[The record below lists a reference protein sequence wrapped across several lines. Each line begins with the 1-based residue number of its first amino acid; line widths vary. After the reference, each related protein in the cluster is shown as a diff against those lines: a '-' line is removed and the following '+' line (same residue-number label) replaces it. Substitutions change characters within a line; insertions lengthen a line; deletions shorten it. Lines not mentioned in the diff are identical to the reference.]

1 MLLRWVY
8 NVVHILLIKRLLSMD
23 IFSAAVMLFLIMDPL
38 GNLPIFASIL
48 RHIDPKKR
56 RKVLIREL
64 LFALFI
70 MLSFL
75 YAGEAILNFLNLR
88 SESVSI
94 AGGIILFLIAIKM
107 IFPSPGGVAGLAA
120 GEEPFIVPMAI
131 PLMAGPSILA
141 ALILL
146 AHTDSS
152 RMTDWTIALVSAW
165 GMSAIILMFYKL
177 FTRILG
183 EKGLIAVERLM
194 GMVLVMISVQM
205 LLDGISNYINST
217 VN

>member
-1 MLLRWVY
+1 MVSVY
-8 NVVHILLIKRLLSMD
+8 NIATVLQIKRLLSMD

-56 RKVLIREL
+56 RRVLIREL
-64 LFALFI
+64 LFALII

-152 RMTDWTIALVSAW
+152 RMMDWTIALVSAW
-165 GMSAIILMFYKL
+165 ALSAFILMFYKL
-177 FTRILG
+177 FTRLLG
-183 EKGLIAVERLM
+183 EKGLTAVERLM

-205 LLDGISNYINST
+205 LLDGISNYISHT
-217 VN
+217 AS

>member
-1 MLLRWVY
+1 
-8 NVVHILLIKRLLSMD
+8 MD

-48 RHIDPKKR
+48 RHIEPKKR
-56 RKVLIREL
+56 RKVLVREL
-64 LFALFI
+64 LFALII
-70 MLSFL
+70 MMLFL
-75 YAGEAILNFLNLR
+75 FAGEAILSFLNLR

-94 AGGIILFLIAIKM
+94 AGGIILFLIAIRM
-107 IFPSPGGVAGLAA
+107 IFPQPGGVVGLAA

-131 PLMAGPSILA
+131 PLMAGPSVLA

-152 RMTDWTIALVSAW
+152 RMLDWTLALFGAWAASAV
-165 GMSAIILMFYKL
+165 ILLFYKL
-177 FTRILG
+177 FTKLLG
-183 EKGLIAVERLM
+183 EKGLTAVERLM

-205 LLDGISNYINST
+205 FLDGVAKYIAHAA
-217 VN
+217 

>member
-1 MLLRWVY
+1 
-8 NVVHILLIKRLLSMD
+8 MD
-23 IFSAAVMLFLIMDPL
+23 TFSAAVMLFLIMDPL

-56 RKVLIREL
+56 RRVLIREL
-64 LFALFI
+64 LFALGI
-70 MLSFL
+70 MLLFL
-75 YAGEAILNFLNLR
+75 FAGEAILNFLNLR

-94 AGGIILFLIAIKM
+94 AGGIILFLIAIRM
-107 IFPSPGGVAGLAA
+107 IFPQPGGVVGLAA

-131 PLMAGPSILA
+131 PLMAGPSVLA

-146 AHTDSS
+146 AHTDST
-152 RMTDWTIALVSAW
+152 RMLDWTIALLAAWGVSAV
-165 GMSAIILMFYKL
+165 ILLFYKV
-177 FTRILG
+177 FTKVLG
-183 EKGLIAVERLM
+183 EKGLTAVERLM

-205 LLDGISNYINST
+205 FLDGIASYMAHLGQ

>member
-1 MLLRWVY
+1 
-8 NVVHILLIKRLLSMD
+8 MD
-23 IFSAAVMLFLIMDPL
+23 ILSAAVMLFLIMDPL

-56 RKVLIREL
+56 RRVLIREL
-64 LFALFI
+64 IFALLIMLMFLFA
-70 MLSFL
+70 
-75 YAGEAILNFLNLR
+75 GESILNFLNLR

-94 AGGIILFLIAIKM
+94 AGGIILFLIALKM
-107 IFPSPGGVAGLAA
+107 IFPQPGGITGLPA

-146 AHTDSS
+146 AHTDPH
-152 RMTDWTIALVSAW
+152 RMGHWTIALVSAW
-165 GMSAIILMFYKL
+165 AASSFILMFYKT
-177 FTRILG
+177 FNRILG
-183 EKGLIAVERLM
+183 DKGLIAVERLM

-205 LLDGISNYINST
+205 FLDGVARYLSA
-217 VN
+217 VPL

>member
-8 NVVHILLIKRLLSMD
+8 NVAHILLIKRLLSMD

-64 LFALFI
+64 LFALVI

-146 AHTDSS
+146 AHTDNS
-152 RMTDWTIALVSAW
+152 RMADWTIALVSAW
-165 GMSAIILMFYKL
+165 GMSAVILMFYKL

>member
-1 MLLRWVY
+1 
-8 NVVHILLIKRLLSMD
+8 MD

-48 RHIDPKKR
+48 RHIEPKKR
-56 RKVLIREL
+56 RRVLIREL
-64 LFALFI
+64 LIALAI
-70 MLSFL
+70 MLLFL
-75 YAGEAILNFLNLR
+75 FAGEAILNFLNLR
-88 SESVSI
+88 QESVSI

-107 IFPSPGGVAGLAA
+107 IFPQPGGVVGLAA

-131 PLMAGPSILA
+131 PLMAGPSVLA

-146 AHTDSS
+146 AHSDSS
-152 RMTDWTIALVSAW
+152 RMADWTIALFVAW
-165 GMSAIILMFYKL
+165 GVSAIILLFYKV

-183 EKGLIAVERLM
+183 EKGLTAVERLM

-205 LLDGISNYINST
+205 FLDGISSYMKST
-217 VN
+217 A

>member
-1 MLLRWVY
+1 
-8 NVVHILLIKRLLSMD
+8 MD

-48 RHIDPKKR
+48 RHIEPKKR
-56 RKVLIREL
+56 RKVLVREL
-64 LFALFI
+64 LFALII
-70 MLSFL
+70 MMLFL
-75 YAGEAILNFLNLR
+75 FAGEAILSFLNLR

-94 AGGIILFLIAIKM
+94 AGGIILFLIAIRM
-107 IFPSPGGVAGLAA
+107 IFPQPGGVVGLAA

-131 PLMAGPSILA
+131 PLMAGPSVLA

-152 RMTDWTIALVSAW
+152 RMMDWTIALFAAWAASAV
-165 GMSAIILMFYKL
+165 ILLFYKL
-177 FTRILG
+177 FTKLLG
-183 EKGLIAVERLM
+183 EKGLTAVERLM

-205 LLDGISNYINST
+205 FLDGVAKYIAHAA
-217 VN
+217 

>member
-1 MLLRWVY
+1 
-8 NVVHILLIKRLLSMD
+8 MD
-23 IFSAAVMLFLIMDPL
+23 IYSASIMLFLIMDPL

-48 RHIDPKKR
+48 RHIDPAKR
-56 RKVLIREL
+56 RMVLIREL
-64 LFALFI
+64 IFALIIMLLFLFA
-70 MLSFL
+70 
-75 YAGEAILNFLNLR
+75 GESILTFLNLR

-94 AGGIILFLIAIKM
+94 AGGIILFLISIKM
-107 IFPSPGGVAGLAA
+107 IFPQPGGVAGLAA

-152 RMTDWTIALVSAW
+152 RMGDWTLALIMAW
-165 GMSAIILMFYKL
+165 GASAIILMFNSL

-183 EKGLIAVERLM
+183 EKGLTAIERLM
-194 GMVLVMISVQM
+194 GMVLVMLSVQM
-205 LLDGISNYINST
+205 FLDGVANYLNG
-217 VN
+217 VP

>member
-1 MLLRWVY
+1 
-8 NVVHILLIKRLLSMD
+8 MD
-23 IFSAAVMLFLIMDPL
+23 VFSAAVMLFLIIDPL
-38 GNLPIFASIL
+38 GNLPVFASIL
-48 RHIDPKKR
+48 RHLDPKKR

-64 LFALFI
+64 LFALVI

-75 YAGEAILNFLNLR
+75 YTGEAILNFLDLR
-88 SESVSI
+88 TESVSI

-107 IFPSPGGVAGLAA
+107 IFPSPGGVAGMAA

-131 PLMAGPSILA
+131 PLIAGPSILA

-146 AHTDSS
+146 AHTDNS
-152 RMTDWTIALVSAW
+152 RMMDWTIALVSAW
-165 GMSAIILMFYKL
+165 GMSAFILMFYKL

-205 LLDGISNYINST
+205 LLDGISKYITHNGLS
-217 VN
+217 

>member
-1 MLLRWVY
+1 
-8 NVVHILLIKRLLSMD
+8 MD
-23 IFSAAVMLFLIMDPL
+23 ILSAAVMLFLIMDPL
-38 GNLPIFASIL
+38 GNLPIFSSIL

-64 LFALFI
+64 LIALFI
-70 MLSFL
+70 MLAFL

-94 AGGIILFLIAIKM
+94 AGGIILFLIAIRM
-107 IFPSPGGVAGLAA
+107 IFPQEGGVTGLAA

-131 PLMAGPSILA
+131 PLMAGPSVLA

-146 AHTDSS
+146 AHTDGT
-152 RMTDWTIALVSAW
+152 RMVDWTIALIAAW
-165 GMSAIILMFYKL
+165 GVSSLILLFNQL
-177 FTRILG
+177 FTKVLG
-183 EKGLIAVERLM
+183 DKGLTAMERLM

-205 LLDGISNYINST
+205 FLDGIASYLKH
-217 VN
+217 V